1 MSQNEWVLAALQEGP
16 ITPMDALRGC
26 GCLRLAA
33 RVRELRQ
40 QGHNI
45 VSTLV
50 TENGK
55 AFARYTLAKEKKNGR

>member
-1 MSQNEWVLAALQEGP
+1 MSQNEWVLAALQKGP
-16 ITPMDALRGC
+16 ISAIDAFTGC
-26 GCLRLAA
+26 GCMRLAA
-33 RVRELRQ
+33 RVRVLRQ

-45 VSTLV
+45 VSTMV

>member
-1 MSQNEWVLAALQEGP
+1 MSQNQWVLQALQKGP
-16 ITPMDALRGC
+16 LSPIEALQGC

-55 AFARYTLAKEKKNGR
+55 SFARYTLAKEKKNGR

>member
-1 MSQNEWVLAALQEGP
+1 
-16 ITPMDALRGC
+16 MDALRGC

-55 AFARYTLAKEKKNGR
+55 AFAKYTLAKEKKNGR